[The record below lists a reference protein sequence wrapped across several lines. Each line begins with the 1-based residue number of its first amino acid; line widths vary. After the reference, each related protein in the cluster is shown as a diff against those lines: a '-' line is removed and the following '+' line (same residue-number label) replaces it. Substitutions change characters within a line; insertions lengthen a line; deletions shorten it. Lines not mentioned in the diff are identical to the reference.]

1 MAGDMEKMNHSS
13 MDRMDKA
20 FADAGKQMEETIKA
34 MEAIQQMIENGA
46 LWGLGGD
53 AFQDAMKSKLAPRL
67 KLIDG
72 KMKELHND
80 INKAQK
86 ENREA
91 EEKSRKLFG

>member
-1 MAGDMEKMNHSS
+1 MAGDLERMNHSS

-20 FADAGKQMEETIKA
+20 FADAAKQMEATIKA
-34 MEAIQQMIENGA
+34 MEQVSQQIENGA
-46 LWGLGGD
+46 LWGMGGD
-53 AFQDAMKSKLAPRL
+53 AFQEAMKSKLAPRL
-67 KLIDG
+67 KLIDQ

-91 EEKSRKLFG
+91 EAKSGKLFS